1 MLTSNYTISDSGK
14 HHHSGAER
22 RNPDK
27 PRTPMHDGHW
37 QRRRQILE
45 RIVNE
50 LAQIRECDCGVQS
63 WDLLQSISAH
73 LAKAEQKQLLS
84 KKEQQRAIDWL
95 AAAIAQ

>member
-1 MLTSNYTISDSGK
+1 MLTSNHGINASNQPP
-14 HHHSGAER
+14 HSGQDR
-22 RNPDK
+22 RK
-27 PRTPMHDGHW
+27 AAQHRTPMHDGHW
-37 QRRRQILE
+37 QRRRQMLE
-45 RIVNE
+45 RIANE

-63 WDLLQSISAH
+63 WDLLQSISGH

>member
-1 MLTSNYTISDSGK
+1 MLTPNGTGSHATTLY
-14 HHHSGAER
+14 HSGAER
-22 RNPDK
+22 RK
-27 PRTPMHDGHW
+27 SAQRTPMHDGHW
-37 QRRRQILE
+37 QRRRQMLE

-84 KKEQQRAIDWL
+84 KQEQQRAIDWL